1 MKKIGSILC
10 FQLLLISLSF
20 AQSPE
25 IGKLKASITMV
36 SDSLRYVD
44 ALNRLALLM
53 YEKNVDSTFYFASR
67 ARQIADRHGY
77 EKGKADALN
86 NLGVFFDIK
95 GNLQLA
101 LRYYNE
107 AYAGY
112 TNIKDSVNTVQSMM
126 NIAMVYKE
134 LGKDTRSIQRFDA
147 AMGMGKKLRQDSILS
162 LVIYNY
168 LLIYPE
174 KFKDGSKA
182 TYISK
187 AKEIASRYKDKRTLF
202 AIDQLIADDL
212 IAKGERSKG
221 LTLLS
226 AAIDS
231 AVGNKLYY
239 ASMDMLIDMGDQL
252 ASQKPL
258 LAAIEYKKGLA
269 IANKNSFLFYSQIT
283 AKKLF
288 ELYSSLGDNAT
299 AATYSRQLV
308 ALYEQQDKIDNASSI
323 DYLDYVLKEQQVAAL
338 QIKAKDQ
345 IILLILISIA
355 GLLALAVLI
364 VVRRNLKRTKKLNA
378 QVTDQ
383 NRQMKDTLGALL
395 QSQQDNTNMLKVVA
409 HDLRSPIA
417 GIYSAVQIMLE
428 NDRQSADDE
437 QILRLIKNSSEDS
450 LELVENLLQTQFK
463 TDTLK
468 KAPVDFSEMLH
479 YCVALLKGSAEAK
492 AQYIKLGTLQV
503 TLSASR
509 EKLWRVVTNLI
520 ANAIKFSPNQATI
533 EVEMEETANSVRIA
547 VSDEGI
553 GIPAEIGD
561 SIFDMFTQAKR
572 KGTAGEQS
580 FGLGLAICKQ
590 IMEAHGGKIWFERR
604 AEKGT
609 SFFIELPYL

>member
-134 LGKDTRSIQRFDA
+134 LGKDARSIQRFDA

-174 KFKDGSKA
+174 KFKDGSKT

-187 AKEIASRYKDKRTLF
+187 AKEIAFRYKDKRTLF

-258 LAAIEYKKGLA
+258 LAALEYKKGLA

-299 AATYSRQLV
+299 ASTYSRQLV

-345 IILLILISIA
+345 IILLVLISIA

-468 KAPVDFSEMLH
+468 KAPVDLSEMLH

-492 AQYIKLGTLQV
+492 AQHIKLGTLQV

-561 SIFDMFTQAKR
+561 RIFDMFTQAKR